1 MKVSDPVDFLWKM
14 MGLAGAAAAAIL
26 WMLRMQSNKTKSDSE
41 NKSRFDS
48 MEKKNDEQD
57 RHMESQ
63 DERAEKVT
71 ESISRLSEQIN
82 QFGIFDLKL
91 KQLEKENSERKEENK
106 LIMGKLDSI
115 FNKMNQIELSVNNK
129 ANRT

>member
-1 MKVSDPVDFLWKM
+1 
-14 MGLAGAAAAAIL
+14 
-26 WMLRMQSNKTKSDSE
+26 
-41 NKSRFDS
+41 